1 MNLRTKEGFEA
12 FLEGNVGNIAFL
24 RFEVEELKQ
33 GHLSDWDIAVKN
45 RSQALIDCE
54 TVFGIPWLR
63 IPREYVVQ
71 HYYEWG
77 QVDLLPTFQWN
88 GFEYLRQDRFWER
101 VSKSADG
108 VPRPTLG
115 HDAYITWMTGL
126 LWGGRFNPRYS
137 ELIKA
142 GATKDEEIFRESLEE
157 AFGSKLAAQL
167 FQLAVEGKA
176 EDAVKVVPKMRS
188 ALRLRRVLSEPG
200 LSLKSVF
207 KHWICELKF
216 HLNPPFPW
224 IGILG
229 ADGSGKS
236 TVIDGLAEKLKISRV
251 GFKGIHWI
259 PQLSKKAEVSVMVV
273 PDPHSN
279 PPKCSFL
286 SVLQLGKIVLVWWIA
301 LLKDLLHLRAKK
313 AMVLS
318 DRCYPDLLADPRRY
332 RYGASLMFARWA
344 FKLIPKPDRV
354 IVLLTEPEIILKR
367 KQEVTPDELVRQL
380 TVYRSIA
387 EEWGET
393 AVIVDCGQEPDVV
406 IQEALDVLVDSLAKR
421 SR

>member
-12 FLEGNVGNIAFL
+12 FLKKNEGNIAFL
-24 RFEVEELKQ
+24 RFEVEGLKQ

-45 RSQALIDCE
+45 RSRALLDCE
-54 TVFGIPWLR
+54 AVLGNSWLR
-63 IPREYVVQ
+63 VPRQYVVQ

-77 QVDLLPTFQWN
+77 QVDFLPTFQWN
-88 GFEYLRQDRFWER
+88 GYEYLRLDRFWEG
-101 VSKSADG
+101 VSESPDG
-108 VPRPTLG
+108 IPRPALG

-126 LWGGRFNPRYS
+126 LWGRRFNSRYS
-137 ELIKA
+137 AFIEA
-142 GATKDEEIFRESLEE
+142 GATKDEAIFKESLED
-157 AFGSKLAAQL
+157 AFGPKLAARL
-167 FQLAVEGKA
+167 FQLAADGKA
-176 EDAVKVVPKMRS
+176 ADAVHLVSKMRS
-188 ALRLRRVLSEPG
+188 ALRSRRLLSESG
-200 LSLKSVF
+200 STIRSVV

-236 TVIDGLAEKLKISRV
+236 TLIEGLAEKLKMSRV

-259 PQLSKKAEVSVMVV
+259 PQLRRSAEISVEVV

-279 PPKCSFL
+279 PPKSSFL
-286 SVLQLGKIVLVWWIA
+286 SILQLGKIVLVWWIA

-318 DRCYPDLLADPRRY
+318 DRFYPDLLADPKRY
-332 RYGASLMFARWA
+332 RYGASVNIARWA
-344 FKLIPKPDRV
+344 FKIIPKPDRV
-354 IVLLTEPEIILKR
+354 IVLLTDPEIILKR

-380 TVYRSIA
+380 AAYRSIA

-393 AVIVDCGQEPDVV
+393 AVIVDCGRDPEVV
-406 IQEALDVLVDSLAKR
+406 INEVFEILVDSLTKR